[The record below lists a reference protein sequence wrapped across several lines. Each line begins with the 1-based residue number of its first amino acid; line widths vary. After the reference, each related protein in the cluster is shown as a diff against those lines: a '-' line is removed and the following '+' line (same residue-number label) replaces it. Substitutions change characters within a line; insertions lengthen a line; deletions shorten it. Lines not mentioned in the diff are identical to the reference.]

1 MADMCGI
8 TRMTATISTNNY
20 LYMLE
25 LFTYPF
31 MQRAFLAGFV
41 IAVLLGWLG
50 VYTIARK
57 MSFVGDGVAHAS
69 LAAVAMAILF
79 GWSPLPVAL
88 IASVFIAAAIHL
100 LGRSKNISQ
109 DTAIGVI
116 FVAGMA
122 LGIVLLQFYEGYVPE
137 LVSYLFGNMLAI
149 RSGDV
154 STIFLVGAAI
164 FATLVAYRRQFVFLT
179 IDPEG
184 AVLHGINRNLL
195 DLLLTILI
203 AVTVVLSIKIV
214 GIVLVSGLL
223 ILPSTVGKMLATSF
237 KEFEIYSIVASLL
250 FVFTGLVLSFY
261 FDLPSGA
268 TIVLVGVFALLV
280 TGARNALVFKK

>member
-1 MADMCGI
+1 
-8 TRMTATISTNNY
+8 
-20 LYMLE
+20 MLE

-122 LGIVLLQFYEGYVPE
+122 IGIVLLQFYEGYVPE

-164 FATLVAYRRQFVFLT
+164 FATLVACRRQFVFLT

-237 KEFEIYSIVASLL
+237 KEFEVYSIIASVL

-268 TIVLVGVFALLV
+268 TIVLVGVFVLLV